1 LRCTGGGNRKRVWE
15 CHGYERWVA
24 AMQDYEFEVMI
35 VAVVRVRAE
44 NEDRARE
51 VVASSALG
59 SPSAEEIKLANQAEF
74 LSGKQ
79 ATIVAVDFSEP
90 AKGSVRL
97 IAVERGQ

>member
-1 LRCTGGGNRKRVWE
+1 
-15 CHGYERWVA
+15 
-24 AMQDYEFEVMI
+24 MQDYEFEVMI